1 MNKNNIIGFL
11 LIAVVLIG
19 FSWYN
24 QPSAEEQRTAF
35 VQDSIAKAK
44 HAEMEKASKA
54 AAAKRQ
60 TNAKAK
66 VEADSTALFY
76 SALKG
81 QAKKIVLK
89 NEKVELTLNTKGA
102 TVEKAVIKGYVGHN
116 LQVKDGSAD
125 AKDVTLFDGNDQS
138 LKFMLEAKEA
148 NIITSDLYFT
158 PSNVTDK
165 SVTLTAVAGEGKT
178 LTLTYTLG
186 DDYML
191 HMSLQANGMAGLFS
205 PNYNKMDVDWSDKAR
220 QQERG
225 FMFENR
231 YTTLTYHNVEGG
243 TDHLNEGSE
252 KIDEKIEETID
263 WVSFKNQFFSA
274 IIVAKDNFEKDA
286 FMTSIPQEKGSG
298 YLKQFQAKMKTAFD
312 PSGKKASEFEF
323 YFGPNDFQILKN
335 TEKESTFGK
344 DLEFQKLVYLGWPII
359 RWINRF
365 FTLYV
370 FDWLSKIFPMG
381 IVLILITLLLKLIT
395 YPMVKKSYMSSAKMR
410 VLKPKLEA
418 ATAQYNKPEDQMQK
432 QQAMMAEYAKY
443 GVSPLSGCLP
453 MLIQMPVWVAMFN
466 FVPNAIQ
473 LRGEKFLWMNDL
485 STFDPIF
492 EWNTNIWLIGD
503 HLSLTC
509 ILFCVANLLYSWMT
523 MRQQRDQMVGQQAEQ
538 MKMMQWMMYLMPL
551 MFFFMF
557 NDYSAG
563 LNFYYFISLFFSA
576 AIMWTLRKTTD
587 DEKLLA
593 ILEKRYQENKNN
605 PKKAS
610 GLMARMQ
617 ALQEMQRKQQEE
629 MMRKQAELNEKK
641 NNLGK

>member
-125 AKDVTLFDGNDQS
+125 AKDVTLFEGNDQS

-165 SVTLTAVAGEGKT
+165 SVTMTAVAGEGKT

-186 DDYML
+186 NDYML

-231 YTTLTYHNVEGG
+231 YTTLTYHNAEGG

-312 PSGKKASEFEF
+312 PTGKKASEFEF

-473 LRGEKFLWMNDL
+473 LRGEKFLWMSDL

-617 ALQEMQRKQQEE
+617 ALQEMQRQQQAE

>member
-60 TNAKAK
+60 TDAKAK

-125 AKDVTLFDGNDQS
+125 AKDVTLFEGNDQS

-165 SVTLTAVAGEGKT
+165 SVTMTAVAGEGKT

-312 PSGKKASEFEF
+312 PTGKKASEFEF

-344 DLEFQKLVYLGWPII
+344 DLEFQKLVYLGWPVI

-473 LRGEKFLWMNDL
+473 LRGEKFLWMSDL

-593 ILEKRYQENKNN
+593 ILEKRYQENKDN

-617 ALQEMQRKQQEE
+617 ALQEMQRQQQAE

>member
-165 SVTLTAVAGEGKT
+165 SVTMTAVAGEGKT

-186 DDYML
+186 NDYML

-231 YTTLTYHNVEGG
+231 YTTLTYHNAEGG

-312 PSGKKASEFEF
+312 PTGKKASEFEF

-344 DLEFQKLVYLGWPII
+344 DLEFQKLVYLGWPVI

-370 FDWLSKIFPMG
+370 FDWLSNVFPMG

-593 ILEKRYQENKNN
+593 ILEKRYQENKDN

-617 ALQEMQRKQQEE
+617 ALQEMQRQQQAE